1 MCCLPQQK
9 GVGTPKH
16 AHRVKNQTVR
26 CVTIASMPYG
36 VGTSDYVKKGIGDTE
51 RSANF
56 SIVLIMNRAGTPRKA
71 TRKYHGVGRDS
82 HVKQKSGQ
90 ITLPRYRYF

>member
-1 MCCLPQQK
+1 MCCLLQQK

-36 VGTSDYVKKGIGDTE
+36 VGTSDSAGKGIGVIAGSE
-51 RSANF
+51 NF
-56 SIVLIMNRAGTPRKA
+56 STVPTMKRWWTVPKTANR
-71 TRKYHGVGRDS
+71 
-82 HVKQKSGQ
+82 
-90 ITLPRYRYF
+90 F